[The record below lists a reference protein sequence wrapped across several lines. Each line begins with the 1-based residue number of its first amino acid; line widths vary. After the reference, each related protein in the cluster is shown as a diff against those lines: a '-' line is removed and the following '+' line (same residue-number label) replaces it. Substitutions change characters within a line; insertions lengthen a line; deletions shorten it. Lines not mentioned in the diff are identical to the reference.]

1 MHIGSRL
8 KRLREMKNLKQ
19 EEIAK
24 RLNISKQAYSKIE
37 RDETKLDI
45 QRIMDLSDIFEVT
58 PEELLK
64 LDGINFNHAKEC
76 DSPNQ
81 FTGAMSTVNNHYYY
95 GNELTPLLQKTIE
108 TQQETIKRLE
118 SDVSYLRKL
127 LEEQMGNK

>member
-1 MHIGSRL
+1 MQIGSKL

-24 RLNISKQAYSKIE
+24 KLNISKQAYSKIE
-37 RDETKLDI
+37 REETKLDI
-45 QRIMDLSDIFEVT
+45 QRIMDLSEIFEVS
-58 PEELLK
+58 PEDLLK
-64 LDGINFNHAKEC
+64 IEGVSLNHAKEC

-108 TQQETIKRLE
+108 SQQESIKDWKQR
-118 SDVSYLRKL
+118 
-127 LEEQMGNK
+127 

>member
-1 MHIGSRL
+1 MLIGSKL

-24 RLNISKQAYSKIE
+24 KLNISKQAYSKIE
-37 RDETKLDI
+37 RDETKLDV
-45 QRIMDLSDIFEVT
+45 QRIIELSEIFEVN

-64 LDGINFNHAKEC
+64 GDGVYFNHAKEC

-95 GNELTPLLQKTIE
+95 GNEQGPLLQKTIE

-118 SDVSYLRKL
+118 TEVNFLRKL
-127 LEEQMGNK
+127 LEEQLGKK